1 MIVQNLD
8 LGTKVNVPGRQ
19 LRLDN
24 QPPPATS
31 YWNYEVVFFD
41 GSTVNLL
48 EFKSPEEFFDAF
60 QVPKNIT
67 YLFISIFYRLTLK
80 PFIMK
85 NLTVKML
92 SGNFT
97 ITLNETGL
105 G

>member
-1 MIVQNLD
+1 MIHRMDSIRYSHDRSDSRNLD

-60 QVPKNIT
+60 QVPKI
-67 YLFISIFYRLTLK
+67 
-80 PFIMK
+80 
-85 NLTVKML
+85 L
-92 SGNFT
+92 SYTFV
-97 ITLNETGL
+97 
-105 G
+105 

>member
-1 MIVQNLD
+1 MWHIIWSIRYCLDRSDSRNRD

-24 QPPPATS
+24 QPSPATS

-60 QVPKNIT
+60 QVPKNN
-67 YLFISIFYRLTLK
+67 
-80 PFIMK
+80 P
-85 NLTVKML
+85 NL
-92 SGNFT
+92 
-97 ITLNETGL
+97 
-105 G
+105 